1 MASAFAVAHQVV
13 AIGLRPGVRTDHTEP
28 QVLGAAMPLA
38 CGDDQRYILSRLP
51 AHALFSP
58 SSSPSLNCLLQLT
71 LVLIALIPR
80 NCSMYTSLFAL
91 AGFLAFVFASPE
103 PVTTPNPT
111 LSSILAQIASLEGDI
126 IPPASILSEVI
137 TAIPATVTAVL
148 ANPSEISVLES
159 EILASGFPGWYS
171 SLPPDAQS
179 WVIAIAGVAATI
191 IPELASLQNAA
202 ASITGGSTTA
212 TTSPTT
218 GLPSTSTGTKASTS
232 LAPAT
237 KTSNPT
243 AQSSSST
250 AGAAPTNVVAAGIL
264 GAVGFLGLVAAL

>member
-1 MASAFAVAHQVV
+1 
-13 AIGLRPGVRTDHTEP
+13 
-28 QVLGAAMPLA
+28 
-38 CGDDQRYILSRLP
+38 
-51 AHALFSP
+51 
-58 SSSPSLNCLLQLT
+58 
-71 LVLIALIPR
+71 
-80 NCSMYTSLFAL
+80 MYTSLFAL
-91 AGFLAFVFASPE
+91 AGFLALVCASPE
-103 PVTTPNPT
+103 PVKRQNPT
-111 LSSILAQIASLEGDI
+111 LSSILSQIASLEGDI

-191 IPELASLQNAA
+191 IPELASLQGAA
-202 ASITGGSTTA
+202 ASITGGSGTGSAPAPTSLTTGSHSNSTLSK
-212 TTSPTT
+212 TTST
-218 GLPSTSTGTKASTS
+218 
-232 LAPAT
+232 LATAT

-264 GAVGFLGLVAAL
+264 GAVGFLGLVVAL